1 MKKLI
6 ILFLFIVGTIT
17 AKAQIKPR
25 VKDESAFIL
34 KSIKELRLPQDDT
47 KTEIAKKIAEI
58 VKPVIDKLGKLMDAD
73 PATYKAY
80 QQDIKAIADAKT
92 NEEKR
97 SGIANVS
104 KKYYPFIKKVWEEAN
119 IDERDY
125 QAKIRAV
132 FPDNV
137 KDKIKFSEF
146 LRFQYEL
153 AKPVQGYTPGGGGLQ
168 TSNTPPIV
176 TKPDDPNPFRCIDE
190 IPSSGVLFDES
201 KSGIGF
207 TNHWYGEFTD
217 TDPTKAIH
225 TFTTADGPWG
235 RYSDAGITLDTVSIP
250 GRFPSDSRR
259 LQVTKSYKWNG
270 SAYAISVLGTSL
282 GFYYETPFF
291 GASFS
296 EWQTE
301 VGICSPITFVLYS
314 ERNLTKTYS
323 VIKQKPTGNF
333 LAFGF
338 GAGNYSSGSGLLAF
352 AGAQSNVAGTKWT
365 LCEIP

>member
-1 MKKLI
+1 MKNLI
-6 ILFLFIVGTIT
+6 ILFLFIVGTMA

-25 VKDESAFIL
+25 VEDESVFIR
-34 KSIKELRLPQDDT
+34 KNRKEVRLPQGDA
-47 KTEIAKKIAEI
+47 KTELAKKIAEI
-58 VKPVIDKLGKLMDAD
+58 VKPVIDKLGKLMDTD

-92 NEEKR
+92 MEEKR

-104 KKYYPFIKKVWEEAN
+104 KKYYPFIKKIWDEAN
-119 IDERDY
+119 IDEGYY
-125 QAKIRAV
+125 QTKIKGL

-153 AKPVQGYTPGGGGLQ
+153 AKPVQGYTPGGGVSQ
-168 TSNTPPIV
+168 TPNTPPII
-176 TKPDDPNPFRCIDE
+176 TKPDDPNPFRCFDE

-207 TNHWYGEFTD
+207 TDHWYGEFNETD
-217 TDPTKAIH
+217 RTNAIH
-225 TFTTADGPWG
+225 TSTVGDGPWG
-235 RYSDAGITLDTVSIP
+235 SYSSAGITLDTVSIP
-250 GRFPSDSRR
+250 GRFPQDSRR
-259 LQVTKSYKWNG
+259 LQATKSYKWIG

-282 GFYYETPFF
+282 GFYYETPFY
-291 GASFS
+291 GESFAD
-296 EWQTE
+296 WQTE
-301 VGICSPITFVLYS
+301 VGVCSPITFVLYS

-323 VIKQKPTGNF
+323 VIKQKPVGNF

-338 GAGNYSSGSGLLAF
+338 GAANYSAASGLLTF
-352 AGAQSNVAGTKWT
+352 GGAQSTVAGTKWT